1 MLDQFNRPPIPE
13 RTSARTSSNTRSR
26 EERRSKED
34 RRRRSL
40 PPGPSQRDA
49 RRLDS
54 NRVVVQPASTEV
66 ISSLIETLSAISSPV
81 GHHFDTLPQIAAS
94 HSTPSSPGPW
104 QSDFPSISEPGSATN
119 PGAPMSSALHGVSK
133 RPHGVDASYFLHPN
147 HASIRVSSSRGIPQE
162 FKEPEDPYDLG
173 AETYSI
179 GNVSIEPA
187 LPPPPSAGNHKPKSI
202 RSVKSARSLR
212 SLRSL
217 GFRSSRDSLREPDG
231 QTVRK
236 SKRGREKDSTR
247 GRVVIGDSTPPPSPI
262 TYHVTMSKESVPSS
276 VPWEMP
282 SIPARRSSI
291 QSTNN
296 ARKLYWN
303 ANDVAGSPTNI
314 KIEHGIPGR
323 DYIPPRDSSKR
334 HSLIRGSSHRRKHSR
349 QSEADSILDVEKSSV
364 ESHPAALKQA
374 LQKVSD
380 DPAED
385 LVTRRIKQLKDQK
398 LKRERSSMEDSSGF
412 LTAPE
417 TPERSLSASP
427 SAAAPQPVDV
437 NAATTEQEPEVPKF
451 VEVQPAEDIK
461 DSAPSPAVAPG
472 VKRSSGSYF
481 PLNGNKTTTEKDF
494 VANGKEN
501 VPQRSVT
508 SPQRSNSRLL
518 KRLSQHGNPTAGRHK
533 RTHSN
538 PLGQQSNRNTSYQS
552 EKVTDPIDDE
562 VEQYLSS
569 PRLNQRISNPQTGR
583 VVSFSEVGDPD
594 GSAVFCCV
602 GMGLTRFLTAFY
614 DELASTLKLRLITP
628 DRPGVG
634 GSEPHADGLD
644 TPLGWPDDVRAVCEH
659 LKITKFSIMAHSA
672 GAIYALATALR
683 MPQHIRCRVHLLA
696 PWIPPSQMSSASAQQ
711 EPLPASAL
719 PYSQRF
725 LRALPT
731 TFLRAANSNFL
742 NTTSASIT
750 TSLPRSP
757 RRANRRTVSK
767 NETLASE
774 VQPDASDARRSSSAS
789 PKVHRSDVE
798 NDSGKENDPSVHVR
812 RASVTAYD
820 LLTKE
825 ERKAKYDSRLT
836 EAIWNAAT
844 TGANPAVDLLVCLE
858 RRQPIGF
865 RYVDITRAVVIH
877 HGSKD
882 TRVPVENVKWLG
894 KTMRR
899 CEVRILEGEGH
910 GLMASA
916 GVMGNVLMEIAGE
929 WDDWNRVVRGKG
941 DRR

>member
-1 MLDQFNRPPIPE
+1 M
-13 RTSARTSSNTRSR
+13 
-26 EERRSKED
+26 
-34 RRRRSL
+34 
-40 PPGPSQRDA
+40 
-49 RRLDS
+49 
-54 NRVVVQPASTEV
+54 
-66 ISSLIETLSAISSPV
+66 
-81 GHHFDTLPQIAAS
+81 
-94 HSTPSSPGPW
+94 PSSPRG
-104 QSDFPSISEPGSATN
+104 IGRR
-119 PGAPMSSALHGVSK
+119 LHGI
-133 RPHGVDASYFLHPN
+133 DAGYFLHPD
-147 HASIRVSSSRGIPQE
+147 HASITVPSPRGIPQE
-162 FKEPEDPYDLG
+162 YFEPEDSYDWG
-173 AETYSI
+173 AEKYSI
-179 GNVSIEPA
+179 GNVSIQPG
-187 LPPPPSAGNHKPKSI
+187 PPPSNTISTLPVNNKPRSI
-202 RSVKSARSLR
+202 RSVRSVRSLR

-217 GFRSSRDSLREPDG
+217 GIRSSRDSLREPDG
-231 QTVRK
+231 QVVRQA
-236 SKRGREKDSTR
+236 KRDAPRER
-247 GRVVIGDSTPPPSPI
+247 IVVGDATLPASPL
-262 TYHVTMSKESVPSS
+262 TYQAHSSKESVPSS
-276 VPWEMP
+276 VPWELP
-282 SIPARRSSI
+282 SVPARRSSI
-291 QSTNN
+291 QSANN

-303 ANDVAGSPTNI
+303 ANDVAGSPSDVRFERNI
-314 KIEHGIPGR
+314 PIK

-334 HSLIRGSSHRRKHSR
+334 HSLIMGSAHRRNNSGR
-349 QSEADSILDVEKSSV
+349 SEAASILEAERPSD
-364 ESHPAALKQA
+364 ESHPVALKQA

-385 LVTRRIKQLKDQK
+385 LVSRRIKQLKDQK
-398 LKRERSSMEDSSGF
+398 LQRERSSTEDSSGF

-417 TPERSLSASP
+417 TPERSVTASP
-427 SAAAPQPVDV
+427 TVTAQLTGDANP
-437 NAATTEQEPEVPKF
+437 ATTQQGSKAGNI
-451 VEVQPAEDIK
+451 VEDQPTEDTEN
-461 DSAPSPAVAPG
+461 SAPSPAIAPG
-472 VKRSSGSYF
+472 IKRSSGSYF
-481 PLNGNKTTTEKDF
+481 SLTGSRTSTEREPLATG
-494 VANGKEN
+494 GEN
-501 VPQRSVT
+501 VPRRSVT

-518 KRLSQHGNPTAGRHK
+518 KRLSQHGNPVVGSRHK
-533 RTHSN
+533 RNYSN
-538 PLGQQSNRNTSYQS
+538 PLITQPNRTTSYQF
-552 EKVTDPIDDE
+552 EKDTDPIDDE
-562 VEQYLSS
+562 VEGYLSS
-569 PRLNQRISNPQTGR
+569 TKLNQRISHPQTGR
-583 VVSFSEVGDPD
+583 VVSFSEVGDPE

-614 DELASTLKLRLITP
+614 DDLASTLKLRLITP

-644 TPLGWPDDVRAVCEH
+644 TPLGWPDDVRAICEY

-742 NTTSASIT
+742 STTSSSIT
-750 TSLPRSP
+750 TSLTKSP
-757 RRANRRTVSK
+757 RRSGRRTVSG
-767 NETLASE
+767 NEVPVTE
-774 VQPDASDARRSSSAS
+774 VHPDTSDACRSSSAS
-789 PKVHRSDVE
+789 PNAHR
-798 NDSGKENDPSVHVR
+798 NDMDTEFGKENLPP
-812 RASVTAYD
+812 VTARRGSGTHYD
-820 LLTKE
+820 LLSKE

-882 TRVPVENVKWLG
+882 TRVPVENVRWLG

-916 GVMGNVLMEIAGE
+916 GVMGNVLMEISGE
-929 WDDWNRVVRGKG
+929 WDDWNRIVKGKA

>member
-1 MLDQFNRPPIPE
+1 M
-13 RTSARTSSNTRSR
+13 S
-26 EERRSKED
+26 
-34 RRRRSL
+34 
-40 PPGPSQRDA
+40 
-49 RRLDS
+49 
-54 NRVVVQPASTEV
+54 
-66 ISSLIETLSAISSPV
+66 SSLYGI
-81 GHHFDTLPQIAAS
+81 
-94 HSTPSSPGPW
+94 
-104 QSDFPSISEPGSATN
+104 
-119 PGAPMSSALHGVSK
+119 SK
-133 RPHGVDASYFLHPN
+133 RPHGVDASYFLHPD
-147 HASIRVSSSRGIPQE
+147 HASIRVSASRGIPQD

-187 LPPPPSAGNHKPKSI
+187 LPPSPSAGNHKAKSI

-217 GFRSSRDSLREPDG
+217 GFKSSRDSLREPDG

-236 SKRGREKDSTR
+236 SKRGRERDSKR
-247 GRVVIGDSTPPPSPI
+247 GRVVIGDTTPPPSPLTHNATI
-262 TYHVTMSKESVPSS
+262 SKESVPSS

-291 QSTNN
+291 QSTKN
-296 ARKLYWN
+296 AKKLYWN
-303 ANDVAGSPTNI
+303 ANDVAGSSTNI

-334 HSLIRGSSHRRKHSR
+334 HSLITGSSHRRKHSR
-349 QSEADSILDVEKSSV
+349 QSEADSILEAEKPSV
-364 ESHPAALKQA
+364 ESHPVALKQA

-385 LVTRRIKQLKDQK
+385 LVSRRIKELKDQK
-398 LKRERSSMEDSSGF
+398 LKRERSSMEESSGF

-417 TPERSLSASP
+417 TPERSLTASP
-427 SAAAPQPVDV
+427 SAAAPQLVDV
-437 NAATTEQEPEVPKF
+437 NAATTEPEPEVAKSI
-451 VEVQPAEDIK
+451 EIQPTEDNQV
-461 DSAPSPAVAPG
+461 SAPSPAVAPG

-481 PLNGNKTTTEKDF
+481 PLNVNKTTTEKES
-494 VANGKEN
+494 VANGNEN

-518 KRLSQHGNPTAGRHK
+518 KRLSQHGNPTAGKHK
-533 RTHSN
+533 RTYSN

-552 EKVTDPIDDE
+552 EKVADPIDDE
-562 VEQYLSS
+562 VAEYLSS
-569 PRLNQRISNPQTGR
+569 PRLNQRISNPQNGR

-614 DELASTLKLRLITP
+614 DELALTLKLRLITP

-644 TPLGWPDDVRAVCEH
+644 TPLGWPDDVRAICEH

-742 NTTSASIT
+742 STTSASIT
-750 TSLPRSP
+750 TSLPKSP

-767 NETLASE
+767 NEISASE
-774 VQPDASDARRSSSAS
+774 VQPDPPDARRSSSAS
-789 PKVHRSDVE
+789 PKVHRTDAE
-798 NDSGKENDPSVHVR
+798 TDSWKENEPVHVR
-812 RASVTAYD
+812 RASFTAYD

-899 CEVRILEGEGH
+899 CEVRVLEGEGH

-916 GVMGNVLMEIAGE
+916 AVMGNVLMEIAGE